1 MEMGLS
7 SARNQAKGKRRRIRM
22 KKILM
27 SLMAIALVVGLVG
40 AGTMAYFSDSET
52 STGNTFTAG
61 TLDLNV
67 GGENPNLSP
76 DFTLGP
82 LAPGDSG
89 TITYTLNNVGSIDGY
104 LDLQGIGVVDTEGT
118 NPESETGD
126 IGEPGEL
133 SANIYVTVTL
143 GASQL
148 YAGLLSGI
156 VSDYDAN
163 VALAASGTTTLTIA
177 WVVDKDNV
185 SPLGEDVGNDIQGDV
200 ATVGMTFE
208 LAQTTG
214 Q

>member
-1 MEMGLS
+1 
-7 SARNQAKGKRRRIRM
+7 M
-22 KKILM
+22 KKILI
-27 SLMAIALVVGLVG
+27 SLMAIALVIGLVG
-40 AGTMAYFSDSET
+40 AGTMAYFSDTET
-52 STGNTFTAG
+52 SSGNTFTAG
-61 TLDLNV
+61 TLDLAV
-67 GGENPNLSP
+67 GGENPNVSP

-185 SPLGEDVGNDIQGDV
+185 SPLGEDVGNDIQGDI
-200 ATVGMTFE
+200 ATVVLTIE
-208 LAQTTG
+208 LAQTAG

>member
-1 MEMGLS
+1 
-7 SARNQAKGKRRRIRM
+7 M
-22 KKILM
+22 KKILI
-27 SLMAIALVVGLVG
+27 SLMAIALVIGLVG
-40 AGTMAYFSDSET
+40 AGTVAYFSDTET
-52 STGNTFTAG
+52 STDNTFTAG

-126 IGEPGEL
+126 ITEPGEL
-133 SANIYVTVTL
+133 SGNIYVTVTL
-143 GASQL
+143 GTSGL

-156 VSDYDAN
+156 ASDYDAN

>member
-1 MEMGLS
+1 
-7 SARNQAKGKRRRIRM
+7 M

-67 GGENPNLSP
+67 GGENPNISP
-76 DFTLGP
+76 DFTLGT

-126 IGEPGEL
+126 ITEPGEL
-133 SANIYVTVTL
+133 SGNIYVTVTL
-143 GASQL
+143 GTSGL
-148 YAGLLSGI
+148 YTGLLSGI
-156 VSDYDAN
+156 ASDYDAN

-185 SPLGEDVGNDIQGDV
+185 APLGADVGNDIQGDV
-200 ATVGMTFE
+200 ATVGLTIE
-208 LAQTTG
+208 LVQTAG

>member
-1 MEMGLS
+1 
-7 SARNQAKGKRRRIRM
+7 M
-22 KKILM
+22 KKILI
-27 SLMAIALVVGLVG
+27 SLMAIALVIGLVG
-40 AGTMAYFSDSET
+40 AGTMAYFSDTET
-52 STGNTFTAG
+52 SSGNTFTAG

-76 DFTLGP
+76 DFTFGP

-143 GASQL
+143 GTSGL

-156 VSDYDAN
+156 ASDYDAN

-200 ATVGMTFE
+200 ATVGLTIE
-208 LAQTTG
+208 LAQTVG

>member
-1 MEMGLS
+1 
-7 SARNQAKGKRRRIRM
+7 M
-22 KKILM
+22 KKILI

-40 AGTMAYFSDSET
+40 AGTVAYFSDTET
-52 STGNTFTAG
+52 STDNTFTAG

-177 WVVDKDNV
+177 WVVDKDNA
-185 SPLGEDVGNDIQGDV
+185 SPPLGEDVGNDIQGDV

>member
-1 MEMGLS
+1 
-7 SARNQAKGKRRRIRM
+7 M
-22 KKILM
+22 KKILI
-27 SLMAIALVVGLVG
+27 SLMAIALVIGLVG
-40 AGTMAYFSDSET
+40 AGTMAYFNDTET
-52 STGNTFTAG
+52 SSGNTFTAG
-61 TLDLNV
+61 TLNLNV
-67 GGENPNLSP
+67 GGENPNISP

-126 IGEPGEL
+126 IAEPGEL
-133 SANIYVTVTL
+133 SDNIYVTVTL
-143 GASQL
+143 GTSEL
-148 YAGLLSGI
+148 YTGLLSGI
-156 VSDYDAN
+156 ASDYDAN

>member
-1 MEMGLS
+1 
-7 SARNQAKGKRRRIRM
+7 M
-22 KKILM
+22 KKILI
-27 SLMAIALVVGLVG
+27 SLMAIALVIGLVG
-40 AGTMAYFSDSET
+40 AGTMAYFNDTET
-52 STGNTFTAG
+52 SSGNTFTAG
-61 TLDLNV
+61 TLDLTVDGANDPLPV
-67 GGENPNLSP
+67 KFNLT
-76 DFTLGP
+76 D
-82 LAPGDSG
+82 LAPGSSG
-89 TITYTLNNVGSIDGY
+89 TITYTLNNVGNIAGY
-104 LDLQGIGVVDTEGT
+104 LDLQNISVTDTEGT

-163 VALAASGTTTLTIA
+163 VALAAQDTTALTIA
-177 WVVDKDNV
+177 WVVDKDNA
-185 SPLGEDVGNDIQGDV
+185 SPPLGEDVGNDIQGDI
-200 ATVGMTFE
+200 ATVVLTIE

>member
-1 MEMGLS
+1 
-7 SARNQAKGKRRRIRM
+7 M

-27 SLMAIALVVGLVG
+27 SLMTIALVIGLVG
-40 AGTMAYFSDSET
+40 AGTVAYFSDTET
-52 STGNTFTAG
+52 STDNTFTAG

-177 WVVDKDNV
+177 WVVDKDNA
-185 SPLGEDVGNDIQGDV
+185 SPPLGEDVGNDIQGDI
-200 ATVGMTFE
+200 ATVVLSIE

>member
-1 MEMGLS
+1 
-7 SARNQAKGKRRRIRM
+7 M
-22 KKILM
+22 KKILI
-27 SLMAIALVVGLVG
+27 SLMAMVLVIGLVG
-40 AGTMAYFSDSET
+40 AGTMAYFSDTET

-67 GGENPNLSP
+67 GGENPNVSP

-89 TITYTLNNVGSIDGY
+89 TITYTLNNVGNIAGY
-104 LDLQGIGVVDTEGT
+104 LDLQNISVTDTEGT

>member
-1 MEMGLS
+1 
-7 SARNQAKGKRRRIRM
+7 M
-22 KKILM
+22 KKILI
-27 SLMAIALVVGLVG
+27 SLMAMVLVIGLVG
-40 AGTMAYFSDSET
+40 AGTMAYFSDTET

-200 ATVGMTFE
+200 ATVGLTIE
-208 LAQTTG
+208 LAQTAG

>member
-1 MEMGLS
+1 
-7 SARNQAKGKRRRIRM
+7 M
-22 KKILM
+22 KKILI

-40 AGTMAYFSDSET
+40 AGTVAYFSDTET
-52 STGNTFTAG
+52 STDNTFTAG

-118 NPESETGD
+118 NPESETGNTA
-126 IGEPGEL
+126 EPGEL
-133 SANIYVTVTL
+133 SDNIYVTVTL

-148 YAGLLSGI
+148 YVGLLSGI

-185 SPLGEDVGNDIQGDV
+185 APLGADVGNDIQGDV
-200 ATVGMTFE
+200 ATVGLTIE
-208 LAQTTG
+208 LAQTAG